1 MCSQGNKDGLCPLD
15 KLEFTRKKMTCQ
27 NELHVVDGGDH
38 SFKISQKHQNTTGVN
53 QHDVETE
60 AVKAIAQFIRSSIV

>member
-15 KLEFTRKKMTCQ
+15 KLEFTHKKMTCQ

-38 SFKISQKHQNTTGVN
+38 SFKISQKYQNTL
-53 QHDVETE
+53 E
-60 AVKAIAQFIRSSIV
+60 